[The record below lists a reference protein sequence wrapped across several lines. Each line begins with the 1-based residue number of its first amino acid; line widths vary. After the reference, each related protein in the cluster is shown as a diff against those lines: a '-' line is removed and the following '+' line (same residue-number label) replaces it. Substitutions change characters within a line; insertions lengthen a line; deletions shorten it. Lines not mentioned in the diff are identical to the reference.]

1 MMKRLLRSAV
11 IFAAASLCLCVC
23 SSVYSGKAVQAAS
36 TQPGDESAAA
46 GAPASPDLATV
57 TIPGPLRSFMR
68 MAAISQKVSPTDV
81 LPLLARNV
89 FMQGYQRNV
98 PTEFLILLGRYV
110 DQARELQILAGD
122 SNTIHVTNCDD
133 AGTLI
138 QILGYRLR
146 EGCGQKN
153 FYLDTANP
161 EKAFLTIDSGFPL
174 TDLEEALQKAWES
187 SNTSPAENGTSG
199 KSWDTTPPWKRLSN
213 SPPVMAPSLNG
224 RSNSCT
230 RW

>member
-1 MMKRLLRSAV
+1 
-11 IFAAASLCLCVC
+11 
-23 SSVYSGKAVQAAS
+23 
-36 TQPGDESAAA
+36 
-46 GAPASPDLATV
+46 
-57 TIPGPLRSFMR
+57 MR

-110 DQARELQILAGD
+110 EQARELQILAGD

-174 TDLEEALQKAWES
+174 TDLEEALQKGVPF
-187 SNTSPAENGTSG
+187 NYPY
-199 KSWDTTPPWKRLSN
+199 
-213 SPPVMAPSLNG
+213 APSHVPVLFGENDWTTLGGGQKKSYANLVDLLIGDPAVARLYWALTKNDSETRLALQRSPGLRRLLPYAATLDFYGSQISIRSG
-224 RSNSCT
+224 RVIVPGGA
-230 RW
+230 